1 MKQFAKMLS
10 GLTNSS
16 LPVRERGLKLFISRE
31 VKDETV
37 SLPVRERGLK
47 LDDDMAHQ
55 PVETSL
61 PVRERGL
68 KRATVGTRR
77 VRACR
82 SPRGS
87 DLCGL
92 ILS

>member
-1 MKQFAKMLS
+1 MILIVAPRAGAWIEAFRVPEKAGAGM
-10 GLTNSS
+10 
-16 LPVRERGLKLFISRE
+16 
-31 VKDETV
+31 